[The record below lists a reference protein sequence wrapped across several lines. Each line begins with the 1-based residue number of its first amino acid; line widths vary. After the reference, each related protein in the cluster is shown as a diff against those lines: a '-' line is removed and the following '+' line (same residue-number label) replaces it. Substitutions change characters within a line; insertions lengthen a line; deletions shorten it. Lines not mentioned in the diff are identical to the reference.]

1 MVRGECRTLTV
12 TVTQE
17 QAWAVLGLPM
27 RWHAEAVENLRVGQ
41 VAALGTLAQ
50 KASATLYA
58 AEGGASHHAAEG
70 R

>member
-1 MVRGECRTLTV
+1 MMRGECKTLTV
-12 TVTQE
+12 RVTQE
-17 QAWAVLGLPM
+17 QAWTVMALPM
-27 RWHAEAVENLRVGQ
+27 RWHAEAVQNLRVGQ

-58 AEGGASHHAAEG
+58 EGGTTHPEWW